1 MDFGPSVGA
10 LVNKSVYVYKVRIRK
25 KIYHFHLHQNFKINP
40 TNMLDF
46 TSFQQIW
53 RQEQEC
59 SHHRVFT
66 LSNSHRSMIQ
76 ENGTLTTQLF
86 KMNTARGFN
95 PWINP
100 RGEKL

>member
-1 MDFGPSVGA
+1 
-10 LVNKSVYVYKVRIRK
+10 
-25 KIYHFHLHQNFKINP
+25 
-40 TNMLDF
+40 MLDF

-66 LSNSHRSMIQ
+66 PSNSHRSMIQ
-76 ENGTLTTQLF
+76 ENGTLITQLL

-100 RGEKL
+100 RGDNL

>member
-1 MDFGPSVGA
+1 MFI
-10 LVNKSVYVYKVRIRK
+10 KVRIIK
-25 KIYHFHLHQNFKINP
+25 KIYLHLHHNQTYKHVR
-40 TNMLDF
+40 
-46 TSFQQIW
+46 FQQIW

-66 LSNSHRSMIQ
+66 LSDSHRRMIQ
-76 ENGTLTTQLF
+76 KNGTLISQLF
-86 KMNTARGFN
+86 KMNTARWFN